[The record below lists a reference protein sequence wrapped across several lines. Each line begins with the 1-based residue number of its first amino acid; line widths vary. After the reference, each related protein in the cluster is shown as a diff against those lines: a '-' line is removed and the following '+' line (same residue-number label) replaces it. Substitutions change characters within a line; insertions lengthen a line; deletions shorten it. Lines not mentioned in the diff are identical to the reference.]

1 MKTKLIAVLSILV
14 LAAAGWLLIDR
25 MEGEKPQVRMDRE
38 LTALG
43 ASQTVTLDL
52 SDRKSGLRRV
62 WMAILKDGEE
72 HVVYQKRFESAGFP
86 DGGLTSEAQLPIPI
100 DTAKLGLKDGKALLR
115 LGVWDYSW
123 RKWGKGN
130 QTYIEKEVLI
140 DSQAPTVSLLS
151 HAHNLNQGG
160 AGLVIYR
167 LSEACPHSGVMVG
180 DTFYRGYPGYS
191 SDKAVHLA
199 FFALDHQQGP
209 GTKLELQA
217 RDVAG
222 NFRQI
227 GIPHHINKRS
237 FRKDVLNI
245 PDSFLE
251 RKMPEFLADLPDNAG
266 LAPVQQ
272 FLQVNSALRKANA
285 EAIYK
290 VTRTSEAQLHWQ
302 GAFLRL
308 PNAANRARF
317 ADAREYRHKGEVI
330 DHQFHMGI
338 DLASL
343 ALSPIPAG
351 NAGKVVFAES
361 LGIYGQ
367 TIIIDHGFGLFSLYG
382 HCSSIEVS
390 VGQTVARGDIIGK
403 TGTTGLAGGDHL
415 HYGMLVGGTYVNPIE
430 WWDATWIENNITSK
444 LKALP
449 AS

>member
-1 MKTKLIAVLSILV
+1 MKTKLILLLAILV
-14 LAAAGWLLIDR
+14 VVAAGWLLIDR
-25 MEGEKPQVRMDRE
+25 MEGEKPQVELDRE

-43 ASQTVTLDL
+43 ASQTINLKL
-52 SDRKSGLRRV
+52 SDQKSGLRRI
-62 WMAILKDGEE
+62 WMAILKDGQE
-72 HVVYQKRFESAGFP
+72 HVVIQKRFDSAGFP
-86 DGGLTSEAQLPIPI
+86 DGGLTSEAQVPITI
-100 DTAKLGLKDGKALLR
+100 DMAKLGLKDGKALLR
-115 LGVWDYSW
+115 LSVWDYSW

-130 QTYIEKEVLI
+130 QTYIEKEILI
-140 DSQAPTVSLLS
+140 DSQPPTVSLLS

-160 AGLVIYR
+160 TGLVIYR
-167 LSEACPHSGVMVG
+167 LSEDCPHSGMMVG
-180 DTFYRGYPGYS
+180 ETFYRGYAGYT

-199 FFALDHQQGP
+199 FFALSHEQGP

-222 NFRQI
+222 NLRQI

-245 PDSFLE
+245 PDSFLD

-266 LAPVQQ
+266 LPPLQQ
-272 FLQVNSALRKANA
+272 FLKVNSALRKVNA

-290 VTRTSEAQLHWQ
+290 VTRTSDAQLHWKDS
-302 GAFLRL
+302 FMRL

-317 ADAREYRHKGEVI
+317 ADAREYRHKGKVI
-330 DHQFHMGI
+330 DHQYHMGI

-343 ALSPIPAG
+343 ALSPIPAA
-351 NAGKVVFAES
+351 NAGKVIFAES

-367 TIIIDHGFGLFSLYG
+367 TVIIDHGFGLFSLYG
-382 HCSSIEVS
+382 HCSSIAVA
-390 VGQTVARGDIIGK
+390 VGQMVARGEAIGK

-430 WWDATWIENNITSK
+430 WWDAQWIENNITAK